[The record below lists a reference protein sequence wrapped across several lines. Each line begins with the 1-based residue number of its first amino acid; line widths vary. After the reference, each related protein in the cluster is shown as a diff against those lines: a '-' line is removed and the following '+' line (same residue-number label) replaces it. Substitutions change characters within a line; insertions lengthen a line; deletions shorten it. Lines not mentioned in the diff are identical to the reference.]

1 VLASSGTTPESLA
14 SEAKFMLEL
23 KLCEAGRLS
32 SGKVGGLCGMDRVWN
47 FFSQLGE
54 RVYR

>member
-1 VLASSGTTPESLA
+1 
-14 SEAKFMLEL
+14 MLEL